1 MQTFLKKIKKFVLD
15 VLFPVF
21 CFSCGTEG
29 EFLCAECRGKI
40 LFLYPACPV
49 CKNKNKDGR
58 PCEGACRK
66 KTNLTRLLS
75 AVDYDDPLINELI
88 KSFKYGFVS
97 EIGETLNSLTVKFL
111 ELHQITAENKK
122 GETRFFKKKP
132 ESFLLIPVPLHKKR
146 KNWRGFNQA
155 ELLAEL
161 LGKKLGIE
169 VRPDILARSKNT
181 APQAELET
189 REKRFQNIAGAFEIK
204 NPAGLRNKIAILIDD
219 VSTTGATLEECA
231 VVLKKAGAKQVCAI
245 TAARG

>member
-1 MQTFLKKIKKFVLD
+1 MGTWRKIKKIVLD
-15 VLFPVF
+15 VLFPIY
-21 CFSCGTEG
+21 CFSCGMEG
-29 EFLCAECRGKI
+29 EFLCAECRDKI

-58 PCEGACRK
+58 PCKGACRK

-75 AVDYDDPLINELI
+75 AVDYDDPLVNELI

-97 EIGETLNSLTVKFL
+97 EIGETLNSLTVQFL

-122 GETRFFKKKP
+122 GETRLFKKKP
-132 ESFLLIPVPLHKKR
+132 ENFLLIPVPLHKKR

-161 LGKKLGIE
+161 LGKNLRIG

-189 REKRFQNIAGAFEIK
+189 REKRLNNIIGAFKVE
-204 NPAGLRNKIAILIDD
+204 NPAGLRNKIAVLIDD

-231 VVLKKAGAKQVCAI
+231 GVLKKAGVEQVYAI